1 MSDPIINPIYN
12 IINQFP
18 NNNSTNIQNSSYPP
32 NINNVPFNN
41 NLNNGQ
47 INNNSMRNNTNDNN
61 NNLNNNNFNI
71 NSFSNPYRENN
82 NMMNSISNI
91 NIINNNMMNNNT
103 MNNNSMNNNTMSNN
117 TMNNNTM
124 NNFNIS
130 EKFNN
135 NNMMNNMSFNR
146 NNSMNNDNRMRFNT
160 INNFSNFNIN
170 NDNNRINNM
179 MNQNNNSN
187 DNNNMVN
194 NNNNSSRNNFQMNN
208 IMNNNNSM
216 NNILPI
222 NNNINPPMTNTM
234 FANNNNLLNN
244 NFQNNNNLNSFN
256 FNSMLENPFLANS
269 MQIPSIPNF
278 STFYNPPFMPFYMNN
293 NPFNLNRNINPQM
306 SQNFNNFNFIRFND
320 NLSRR
325 NRRYDSSSRIQ
336 DDDSDEE
343 IYLNS
348 GNRANNDNYNKLKKQ
363 FIKELDEFQ
372 YKNKDKF
379 DNELV
384 EDECSICLCKY
395 KITDIIKL
403 LPCKHPFHKKCI
415 KKWFS
420 KEENNKCPLCNLD
433 IKDEIMKMKTELEKH
448 IYDEEHEDN
457 ID

>member
-103 MNNNSMNNNTMSNN
+103 MNNNSMNNNTMNNN

-179 MNQNNNSN
+179 MNQNNNSMN
-187 DNNNMVN
+187 NNNMV

>member
-103 MNNNSMNNNTMSNN
+103 MNNNSMNNNTMNNN

-179 MNQNNNSN
+179 MNQNNNSMN
-187 DNNNMVN
+187 NNNMV

-222 NNNINPPMTNTM
+222 NNNINPPMINTM

-256 FNSMLENPFLANS
+256 FNSMFENPFLANS

-433 IKDEIMKMKTELEKH
+433 IKDEIMKMKNELEKH

>member
-103 MNNNSMNNNTMSNN
+103 MNNNSMNNNTMNNN

-170 NDNNRINNM
+170 NDNNRINNQ
-179 MNQNNNSN
+179 MNQNNNSMN
-187 DNNNMVN
+187 NNNMV

-256 FNSMLENPFLANS
+256 FNSMFENPFLANS
-269 MQIPSIPNF
+269 MQIPNIPNF

-433 IKDEIMKMKTELEKH
+433 IKDEIMKMKNELEKH

>member
-103 MNNNSMNNNTMSNN
+103 MNNNSMNNNTMNNN

-179 MNQNNNSN
+179 MNQNNNSMN
-187 DNNNMVN
+187 NNNMV

-433 IKDEIMKMKTELEKH
+433 IKDEIMKMKNELEKH